1 MDPLRGSSVKF
12 GTVQRG
18 LAWPLR
24 QDDTHK
30 SRSVNKF
37 MAQAQQ
43 LRQQADF
50 SDNMMATL
58 ESIAQKIGL
67 SSKTVEEASEKSSC
81 RQPCCRP
88 AALLV
93 ASFWSA
99 IIWLEHLALIVGYR
113 SVPTS
118 LFSGFQKFPEGQ
130 RNRFID
136 ALNSSSFSRGKIGR
150 AHV

>member
-1 MDPLRGSSVKF
+1 
-12 GTVQRG
+12 
-18 LAWPLR
+18 
-24 QDDTHK
+24 
-30 SRSVNKF
+30 

-88 AALLV
+88 ATLLLV
-93 ASFWSA
+93 
-99 IIWLEHLALIVGYR
+99 VC
-113 SVPTS
+113 
-118 LFSGFQKFPEGQ
+118 SGV
-130 RNRFID
+130 R
-136 ALNSSSFSRGKIGR
+136 
-150 AHV
+150 